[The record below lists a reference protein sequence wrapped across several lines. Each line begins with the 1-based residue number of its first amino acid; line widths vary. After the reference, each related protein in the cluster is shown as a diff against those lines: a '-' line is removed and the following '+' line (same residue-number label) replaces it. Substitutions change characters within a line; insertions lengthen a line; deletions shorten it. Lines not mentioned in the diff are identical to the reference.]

1 MLVEQPWTPSCE
13 RRHCERRDLAR
24 PNAAVTLNVE
34 IRLKADLALRTA
46 TSIDASAVADVLI
59 QSRAAYLPFA
69 PSAHPP
75 DEVRTW
81 VAERLI
87 PTGAVTVAQHQSQV
101 VGVLAISRIQ
111 EVSWINQL
119 YLRPGWVGQGIG
131 TRLLEH
137 AHRLLPRPIRLY
149 TFQANVGARRFYERN
164 GYLAIEFTDGQT
176 NEERCPDVLY
186 ELR

>member
-1 MLVEQPWTPSCE
+1 
-13 RRHCERRDLAR
+13 
-24 PNAAVTLNVE
+24 
-34 IRLKADLALRTA
+34 LKVDLALRPA

-69 PSAHPP
+69 PSAHPS

-87 PTGAVTVAQHQSQV
+87 PAGAVTVAEHQGQV
-101 VGVLAISRIQ
+101 VGVLAISRVQ
-111 EVSWINQL
+111 EVSWIDQL
-119 YLRPGWVGQGIG
+119 YLRPGWVGHGIG
-131 TRLLEH
+131 TQLLEH
-137 AHRLLPRPIRLY
+137 AHEQLPRPIRLY
-149 TFQANVGARRFYERN
+149 TFQANVGARRFYERH